1 MYVTYVNHVNCGRR
15 HKYDQ
20 SRRTVVLYL
29 MLRDGTGDDGMGKH
43 GLLGL
48 WILASMAG
56 SRDRFI
62 PTPQKKARADCV
74 KAVLW
79 VR

>member
-1 MYVTYVNHVNCGRR
+1 
-15 HKYDQ
+15 
-20 SRRTVVLYL
+20 
-29 MLRDGTGDDGMGKH
+29 MGKH

-56 SRDRFI
+56 SRDSLI